1 MSERSAEWGLSR
13 LDAAAE
19 IRVSNVDKKS
29 TEGERRVRL
38 CNYMDVYSNDYL
50 GASQPYMEATA
61 SPSEIQRFHLTR
73 GDVLI
78 TKDSETPDDIAVPA
92 IIDQSADDLICGYHL
107 AILRPRNRV
116 DPTWLAKQL
125 AHSRARRYFA
135 TVATGSTRYGL
146 SNSAISSFKFPLPP
160 FQEQVLAG
168 QILRTLDETIQKSER
183 LIAKLRQ
190 VKQGL
195 LHNLLTRGVDDNGE
209 LRDPELHP
217 EQFKKSPLGLIPRNW
232 ALSAIGKFATVH
244 SGKTPP
250 RRSGGRYYAPHG
262 IPWVKT
268 LDLNEGSIKQ
278 TDEYVT
284 EMAFAEVGL
293 ELLPPGTVLV
303 AMYGGWQQIGRTAIL
318 EIQAT
323 TNQAISALVPDEKS
337 ISPEYLLRALQHGR
351 SRWKQVAA
359 STRKDPNITKADVN
373 YFVLPLPSLLEQT
386 QISKMYRAIL
396 ECLACEE
403 MQTEKLRLLKQGLM
417 EDLLTGC
424 VRVTHLL
431 NKAIR

>member
-1 MSERSAEWGLSR
+1 
-13 LDAAAE
+13 
-19 IRVSNVDKKS
+19 
-29 TEGERRVRL
+29 
-38 CNYMDVYSNDYL
+38 
-50 GASQPYMEATA
+50 
-61 SPSEIQRFHLTR
+61 
-73 GDVLI
+73 
-78 TKDSETPDDIAVPA
+78 
-92 IIDQSADDLICGYHL
+92 
-107 AILRPRNRV
+107 
-116 DPTWLAKQL
+116 
-125 AHSRARRYFA
+125 
-135 TVATGSTRYGL
+135 
-146 SNSAISSFKFPLPP
+146 
-160 FQEQVLAG
+160 
-168 QILRTLDETIQKSER
+168 
-183 LIAKLRQ
+183 
-190 VKQGL
+190 
-195 LHNLLTRGVDDNGE
+195 
-209 LRDPELHP
+209 
-217 EQFKKSPLGLIPRNW
+217 
-232 ALSAIGKFATVH
+232 
-244 SGKTPP
+244 
-250 RRSGGRYYAPHG
+250 
-262 IPWVKT
+262 
-268 LDLNEGSIKQ
+268 
-278 TDEYVT
+278 
-284 EMAFAEVGL
+284 EVGL